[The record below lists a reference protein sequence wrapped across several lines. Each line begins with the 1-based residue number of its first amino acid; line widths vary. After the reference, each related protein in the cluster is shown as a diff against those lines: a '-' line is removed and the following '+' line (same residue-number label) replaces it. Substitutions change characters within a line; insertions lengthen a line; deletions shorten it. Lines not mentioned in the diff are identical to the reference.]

1 MRVSVE
7 LEQDATAAAEGSETV
22 SKQAFQNRVPIQQ
35 VSSLQ
40 VVPPPAVPYQVLSHF
55 SDSSIALLL

>member
-22 SKQAFQNRVPIQQ
+22 SKQAFQNHVPIQQ

-40 VVPPPAVPYQVLSHF
+40 AVPLPAVPYQVLSHF